1 MTLRTSEY
9 RPSAELTSAINGLLQ
24 QDTASEDEQK
34 PIPYPLRAC
43 SPLVLNHAINLKSST
58 KQEEK
63 HGWKTFRY
71 VIQLLRDKNKDE
83 QACTATKRIKLEE
96 A

>member
-9 RPSAELTSAINGLLQ
+9 KPSAELTNAINSLHQ
-24 QDTASEDEQK
+24 QSTASDDEQK

-43 SPLVLNHAINLKSST
+43 SPLVLNHAINLKCSA

-71 VIQLLRDKNKDE
+71 VIQLLRDKSQDE
-83 QACTATKRIKLEE
+83 QGCTATKKIKLEE